1 MRRYPGATGF
11 HFMKF
16 SIVVSL
22 DSTRFAAATFKGDFS
37 DHIVQAARMGY
48 DGVELAVRDPSSVDI
63 EALQR
68 LLFQHR
74 LSVAAL
80 GTGQA
85 YVEEGL
91 SFTSADADVRQAA
104 VERIHRHIELAAH
117 FKAMVIIGLIRG
129 MTPTVNN
136 QSQAMAWLVQA
147 LQACTAVAYHKG
159 VRLIVEPINRYE
171 TDLINTIDEGLTLLD
186 KVGAPSA
193 TLGLLPDTFHMNIEE
208 PSMTESMGRAAGSI
222 FHFHVADSNR
232 RYPGAGHLDFGHI
245 LSTLRDEVG
254 YEDWVSAEILPHPD
268 PQTAAMRALTH
279 LRRCLERRG

>member
-1 MRRYPGATGF
+1 
-11 HFMKF
+11 MKF

-37 DHIVQAARMGY
+37 DHIAQVAKMGY
-48 DGVELAVRDPSSVDI
+48 DGVELAVRDPAGVDI
-63 EALQR
+63 ETLQR
-68 LLFQHR
+68 LLSQHG
-74 LSVAAL
+74 LSVVAL

-91 SFTSADADVRQAA
+91 SFTAADADVRQAA

-117 FKAMVIIGLIRG
+117 LNAVVIIGLIRG
-129 MTPTVNN
+129 MTAAGQN
-136 QSQAMAWLVQA
+136 QSQARAWFVQA
-147 LQACTAVAYHKG
+147 LQACTAVAYNKG
-159 VRLIVEPINRYE
+159 VKLVLEPINRYE

-186 KVGAPSA
+186 EVGAPLQ

-208 PSMTESMGRAAGSI
+208 PSITESMCRAAGSI

-232 RYPGAGHLDFGHI
+232 RYPGAGHLDFGRI
-245 LSTLRDEVG
+245 LSTLREKVG
-254 YEDWVSAEILPHPD
+254 YEGWVSAEILPHPD

-279 LRRCLERRG
+279 LRGCLEGDPNLDKPEERNKK